1 MPSNQ
6 PIDVSKFLPELRRK
20 SALLL
25 IHQNLDEI
33 TRLFEDPHFQ
43 PDDHERLV
51 TEIKNLLKNL

>member
-25 IHQNLDEI
+25 IHQHLDEI
-33 TRLFEDPHFQ
+33 TLLFEDHRYK
-43 PDDHERLV
+43 PDAHERLV